1 MNNHLFPTSIS
12 ADAAAL
18 DTLERM
24 PVMEFGEIKEKLAF
38 AISSHGLNDN
48 DIRSLC
54 SVISERIYIIEKEH
68 EHFLDFTQQYNS
80 LFAVKKKGYVQSVL
94 DGFMRHKELVLPLL
108 SIIQTLAPQLY
119 TALGSMP
126 SSSSSGDIW
135 ASASAIVCSDCF
147 FERAYPTSVSKFILK
162 LVRYFGFIEAMIGC
176 TTQLIQEEQLIKDD
190 PGKCLYRMELSMK
203 EARAY
208 YEPLLR
214 EDRLPVFASLI
225 KEKDR
230 LFEEYMA
237 ADDKRSFAQKLFH
250 EVDEAEMR
258 NLAFKVLIAERL
270 ACGMTAEERLLFGND
285 VVKTRQAR
293 LLIDHFDSLFL
304 DSASRR
310 DHSLMAL
317 MFCKWAIE
325 DNPKA
330 SVKSAHHYL
339 LSLYHG
345 HHRLAGYNT
354 VKGNEQKLG
363 TGRHSEP
370 YATFLRRL
378 TDFLL
383 SSGALTEGDGV
394 AAEI

>member
-1 MNNHLFPTSIS
+1 M
-12 ADAAAL
+12 
-18 DTLERM
+18 
-24 PVMEFGEIKEKLAF
+24 
-38 AISSHGLNDN
+38 
-48 DIRSLC
+48 
-54 SVISERIYIIEKEH
+54 
-68 EHFLDFTQQYNS
+68 
-80 LFAVKKKGYVQSVL
+80 
-94 DGFMRHKELVLPLL
+94 
-108 SIIQTLAPQLY
+108 
-119 TALGSMP
+119 
-126 SSSSSGDIW
+126 
-135 ASASAIVCSDCF
+135 CSDCF
-147 FERAYPTSVSKFILK
+147 FERAYPTSVSKFILQ

-230 LFEEYMA
+230 LFEEYME

-258 NLAFKVLIAERL
+258 DLAFKVLIAERL
-270 ACGMTAEERLLFGND
+270 AGGMTAEERLLFGND

-293 LLIDHFDSLFL
+293 LMIEHFDSLFL
-304 DSASRR
+304 DSVSRR
-310 DHSLMAL
+310 DHSLQAL
-317 MFCKWAIE
+317 MFCKWVVG

-330 SVKSAHHYL
+330 SVKSAHRYL

-363 TGRHSEP
+363 PGIHSEP
-370 YATFLRRL
+370 YASFLRHL
-378 TDFLL
+378 TDFLH
-383 SSGALTEGDGV
+383 SSGALTEDNGV
-394 AAEI
+394 VAEI

>member
-1 MNNHLFPTSIS
+1 MNDLFPTSIS
-12 ADAAAL
+12 PDAAAL
-18 DTLERM
+18 DILERM
-24 PVMEFGEIKEKLAF
+24 PVMEHDDIEDKLAF
-38 AISSHGLNDN
+38 AISSHGMNDE
-48 DIRSLC
+48 DINRLC
-54 SVISERIYIIEKEH
+54 SGLSYRLFIIEKEH
-68 EHFLDFTQQYNS
+68 EHFLDFTHQYNG
-80 LFAVKKKGYVQSVL
+80 LFAVKKKGYVKSVL
-94 DGFMRHKELVLPLL
+94 DCFMRHKELVLPLL

-119 TALGSMP
+119 TSVNSMP
-126 SSSSSGDIW
+126 SASSSADIW
-135 ASASAIVCSDCF
+135 AAASAIVCSDRL
-147 FERAYPTSVSKFILK
+147 FERAYPTSVSKFILL

-258 NLAFKVLIAERL
+258 DLAFKVLIAERL
-270 ACGMTAEERLLFGND
+270 AGGMTAEERLLFGND

-293 LLIDHFDSLFL
+293 LMIEHFDSLFL
-304 DSASRR
+304 DSVPRR
-310 DHSLMAL
+310 DHSLQAL
-317 MFCKWAIE
+317 MFCKWAVG

-330 SVKSAHHYL
+330 SVKSAHRYMQ
-339 LSLYHG
+339 SLYHG

-363 TGRHSEP
+363 PGIHSEP
-370 YATFLRRL
+370 YASFLQHL
-378 TDFLL
+378 TDFLH
-383 SSGALTEGDGV
+383 SSGALTEGNGV
-394 AAEI
+394 VAEI

>member
-1 MNNHLFPTSIS
+1 MNNLFPTSIS
-12 ADAAAL
+12 PDAAAL
-18 DTLERM
+18 DILERM
-24 PVMEFGEIKEKLAF
+24 PVMEHDDIEDKLAF
-38 AISSHGLNDN
+38 AISSHGMNDE
-48 DIRSLC
+48 DINRLC
-54 SVISERIYIIEKEH
+54 SVLSYRLFIIEKEH
-68 EHFLDFTQQYNS
+68 EHFLDFTHQYNG
-80 LFAVKKKGYVQSVL
+80 LFAVKKKGYVKSVL
-94 DGFMRHKELVLPLL
+94 DCFMRHKKMVLPLIT
-108 SIIQTLAPQLY
+108 IIQRLAPQLY
-119 TALGSMP
+119 TSVSSMASSP
-126 SSSSSGDIW
+126 SADMW
-135 ASASAIVCSDCF
+135 AAASAIVCSDCL
-147 FERAYPTSVSKFILK
+147 FERAYPSSVSKFIGL

-176 TTQLIQEEQLIKDD
+176 TTQLLHEEQCIKNDA
-190 PGKCLYRMELSMK
+190 GKCLYRMELSMK
-203 EARAY
+203 EAKAY
-208 YEPLLR
+208 YEPLLK
-214 EDRLPVFASLI
+214 EERLPAFAFLI
-225 KEKDR
+225 KENDR
-230 LFEEYMA
+230 LFDEYMA
-237 ADDKRSFAQKLFH
+237 AGDKRQFAQKLFH

-310 DHSLMAL
+310 DHSLLAL

-330 SVKSAHHYL
+330 SVKSAHRYL

-370 YATFLRRL
+370 YATFLRSL

-383 SSGALTEGDGV
+383 SSGALTDGDGV

>member
-1 MNNHLFPTSIS
+1 MNDLFPTSIS
-12 ADAAAL
+12 PDAAAL
-18 DTLERM
+18 DILERM
-24 PVMEFGEIKEKLAF
+24 PVMEHDDIEDKLAF
-38 AISSHGLNDN
+38 AISSHGMNDE
-48 DIRSLC
+48 DINRLC
-54 SVISERIYIIEKEH
+54 SGLSYRLFIIEKEH
-68 EHFLDFTQQYNS
+68 EHFLDFTHQYNG
-80 LFAVKKKGYVQSVL
+80 LFAVKKKGYVKSVL
-94 DGFMRHKELVLPLL
+94 DCFMRHKELVLPLL

-119 TALGSMP
+119 TSVNSMP
-126 SSSSSGDIW
+126 SASSSADIW
-135 ASASAIVCSDCF
+135 AAASAIVCSDRL
-147 FERAYPTSVSKFILK
+147 FERAYPTSVSKFILL

-258 NLAFKVLIAERL
+258 DLAFKVLIAERL
-270 ACGMTAEERLLFGND
+270 AGGMTAEERLLFGND

-293 LLIDHFDSLFL
+293 LMIEHFDSLFL
-304 DSASRR
+304 DSVPRR
-310 DHSLMAL
+310 DHSLQAL
-317 MFCKWAIE
+317 MFCKWAVG

-330 SVKSAHHYL
+330 SVKSAHRYL
-339 LSLYHG
+339 QSLYHG

-363 TGRHSEP
+363 PGMHSEP
-370 YATFLRRL
+370 YASFLQHL
-378 TDFLL
+378 TDFLH
-383 SSGALTEGDGV
+383 SSGALTEGNGV
-394 AAEI
+394 VAEI